1 MAFLRSPDYHTTLP
15 TRDSVPT
22 VRVKFFTSLSD
33 QARQE
38 FIAERKRNSAFWRVI
53 HALGSLPLAVA
64 LLLSLAA
71 TCAVA
76 TGIESRFDSAVAQHY
91 VYRSPWFLGWLILLC
106 VNLFAVTLTRIPWK
120 RRHLGFV
127 VTHYGIILLLTGA
140 MIGRLAGFEG
150 FVHLRVGDPPED
162 RVTLNRTALF
172 LEDPF
177 RREIFRVAFPAELW
191 RPSPVHPRKLAIP
204 GTDLRLVIDDF
215 SSDLILTEEV
225 VPSSDPSAGRG
236 ATLLLQSRMA
246 GQKTLLALLEK
257 EPAHQTQD
265 FFGLAKIHWL
275 SEPPTSAP
283 GRSLHEAEVIFAR
296 APEQPITHAIEGVP
310 SPYRFF
316 LVPDD
321 QSHQMLLVAISPSGQ
336 KNAWEV
342 TAHLGK
348 PLDLPGGAQALL
360 TGYWPNFAMRE
371 GKPTSLSESPDNP
384 AVLVQLSWTEGEG
397 SSPGLFLWKSSEGD
411 RISYQAFNR
420 RGQIS
425 AQGTAIPGQTF
436 SLGWADWEAAV
447 LRYEPRSSIQTIV
460 RKREAGTAFTMAI
473 GSGVRARVE
482 DPKNRL
488 QSSPL
493 WILSGLTQT
502 FTMQGIPVR
511 VAYGLE
517 SQPLPFH
524 VSLEK
529 FVVPRE
535 EGSDAPVD
543 FQATVR
549 FGDSRTG
556 VERVETAHMNSPAIF
571 PGGFW
576 RSALGRNY
584 KFSQASW
591 NPRDLQETTLQ
602 VLYDPGWPC
611 KWIGSILICGGI
623 LLMFLHRGARH
634 DPLPLPTVLPPEE
647 VSSGRAAD
655 TTPAR

>member
-1 MAFLRSPDYHTTLP
+1 M
-15 TRDSVPT
+15 
-22 VRVKFFTSLSD
+22 KFFTSLSD

-38 FIAERKRNSAFWRVI
+38 LIAERKRKSALWRVI
-53 HALGSLPLAVA
+53 HAMGSLPLAVG

-71 TCAVA
+71 ACAVA
-76 TGIESRFDSAVAQHY
+76 TGIESHFDSAVAQHY
-91 VYRSPWFLGWLILLC
+91 VYRSPWFLGWLVLLC
-106 VNLFAVTLTRIPWK
+106 LNLFAVTLTRIPWK

-127 VTHYGIILLLTGA
+127 ITHYGIILLLTGA
-140 MIGRLAGFEG
+140 MIGRIAGFEG
-150 FVHLRVGDPPED
+150 FVHLRMGAPPED
-162 RVTLNRTALF
+162 RVTLNQTALF

-177 RREIFRVAFPAELW
+177 RREIFRTAFPAELW
-191 RPSPVHPRKLAIP
+191 RPSSGHPRKIAIP
-204 GTDLRLVIDDF
+204 GTDLRLVVDDF
-215 SSDLILTEEV
+215 SSDLILAEEV
-225 VPSSDPSAGRG
+225 VPSSDPSAGPG

-257 EPAHQTQD
+257 EPGHQTQD

-275 SEPPTSAP
+275 SEPPASSP
-283 GRSLHEAEVIFAR
+283 ERSVHEAQVIFAR
-296 APEQPITHAIEGVP
+296 APEQPITHAVEGVH
-310 SPYRFF
+310 SRYRFF

-321 QSHQMLLVAISPSGQ
+321 QSQQMLLVAISPSGQ

-342 TAHLGK
+342 TTHLGK
-348 PLDLPGGAQALL
+348 SLDLPGGAQALL

-371 GKPTSLSESPDNP
+371 GKPTSLSDSPENP

-397 SSPGLFLWKSSEGD
+397 TAPGLSLWKLPEVD
-411 RISYQAFNR
+411 RIGYRAFDR

-425 AQGTAIPGQTF
+425 AQGAANPGQMF

-447 LRYEPRSSIQTIV
+447 LRYEPHASIQTAV
-460 RKREAGTAFTMAI
+460 RKREPGTAFTMAI
-473 GSGVRARVE
+473 GSGVRGWVE
-482 DPKNRL
+482 DPKNSV
-488 QSSPL
+488 QSPPL

-502 FTMQGIPVR
+502 FTVQGIPVR

-517 SQPLPFH
+517 SQPLPFN

-549 FGDSRTG
+549 FGDPKTG
-556 VERVETAHMNSPAIF
+556 AERVETAHMNSPAIF

-602 VLYDPGWPC
+602 VLYDPGWPF

-623 LLMFLHRGARH
+623 LLMFLHRGARQ
-634 DPLPLPTVLPPEE
+634 DPGPIPTVLPPEE
-647 VSSGRAAD
+647 VSSERGAD
-655 TTPAR
+655 ATPAR

>member
-1 MAFLRSPDYHTTLP
+1 M
-15 TRDSVPT
+15 
-22 VRVKFFTSLSD
+22 KFFTSLSD